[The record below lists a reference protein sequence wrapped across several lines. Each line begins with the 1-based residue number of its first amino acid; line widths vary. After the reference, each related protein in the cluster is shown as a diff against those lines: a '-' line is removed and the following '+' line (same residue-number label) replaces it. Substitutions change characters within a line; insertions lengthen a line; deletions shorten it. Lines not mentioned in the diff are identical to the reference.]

1 MFCTQVWHSRAK
13 QDEVLRCFAELGA
26 VLKAAE
32 RKGAQARKVQAEEA
46 QLSMC
51 SVPRRSSIRASAAL
65 TEER

>member
-46 QLSMC
+46 RLSLC
-51 SVPRRSSIRASAAL
+51 SVPRRSSIRASATL
-65 TEER
+65 TEEQ